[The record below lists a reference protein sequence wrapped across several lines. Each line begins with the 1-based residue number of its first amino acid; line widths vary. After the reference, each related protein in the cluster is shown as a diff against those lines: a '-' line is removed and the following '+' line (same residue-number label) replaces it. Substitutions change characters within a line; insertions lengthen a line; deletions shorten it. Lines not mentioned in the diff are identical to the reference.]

1 MNMVADGK
9 ERLDHFLSRHFP
21 GHSRAKISK
30 HIESGAVSVNGEVIT
45 KSGFQLKDGNEV
57 STEEILETAPHALE
71 PVEMD
76 LDVRFEDDELLVV
89 NKPRG
94 LAVHPANTLTG
105 TTLVHGLLARS
116 HGLSGSAG
124 DFRPGIVH
132 RLDKETTGL
141 IIVAKTDAAH
151 AGLSA
156 QIQAR
161 TVQRRYVAVINGDL
175 PDPRFTI
182 DAPLGRH
189 PRNPLMRAVVSDG
202 KSARTHIQS
211 LRQMNEGLM
220 VACRL
225 ETGRTHQ
232 IRVHLAHF
240 GWPVLGDDLYAPEK
254 LKSGPMQLHAASLTF
269 QHPSNGKE
277 IALFCPPPDDFYG
290 NDLVTE
296 SEVND
301 WE

>member
-1 MNMVADGK
+1 MVAEGK

-21 GHSRAKISK
+21 GHSRAKVSK
-30 HIESGAVSVNGEVIT
+30 HIESGAVTVNGEVVT
-45 KSGFQLKDGNEV
+45 KSGFQIKEGW
-57 STEEILETAPHALE
+57 EISSAEIVETAPHALE
-71 PVEMD
+71 PVAME
-76 LDVRFEDDELLVV
+76 LDVRYEDDELLVV

-116 HGLSGSAG
+116 HGLSDMAG

-161 TVQRRYVAVINGDL
+161 TVQRRYVAVIHGEL

-189 PRNPLMRAVVSDG
+189 PRSPLMRAVVSNG
-202 KSARTHIQS
+202 KVARTHIQS
-211 LRQMNEGLM
+211 LRRMNEGLM

-240 GWPVLGDDLYAPEK
+240 GWPVLGDELYAPIK
-254 LKSGPMQLHAASLTF
+254 FKAGPMQLHAASLRF
-269 QHPSNGKE
+269 MHPSSGKE
-277 IALFCPPPDDFYG
+277 IAIFCQPPGDFFG
-290 NDLVTE
+290 HDLVTE